1 MAGII
6 SPFSTCPT
14 APTTEDH
21 GAAMYYNTAIPV
33 PGQPGRVMKY
43 GIISMHALRED
54 LLDWRWMYAAGT

>member
-1 MAGII
+1 
-6 SPFSTCPT
+6 
-14 APTTEDH
+14 
-21 GAAMYYNTAIPV
+21 MYYNTAIPV